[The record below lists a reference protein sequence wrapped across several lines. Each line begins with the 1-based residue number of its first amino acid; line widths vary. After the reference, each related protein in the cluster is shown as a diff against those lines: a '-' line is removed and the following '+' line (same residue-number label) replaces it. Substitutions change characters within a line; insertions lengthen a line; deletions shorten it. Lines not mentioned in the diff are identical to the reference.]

1 MKLSNITD
9 KDVEEFIRLE
19 QGTYSE
25 NMMKAVMEAAKS
37 YILDYT
43 GLTKEQ
49 ADEKDDLYIAYM
61 VLCQDMFDNRS
72 MYVDKNN
79 VNKVVKSILDMHS
92 ENLIA

>member
-1 MKLSNITD
+1 MKLSNITG